1 MQDNKEIIDYRNP
14 RIVNKLTERMQ
25 AEVDTWMQLGYL
37 CYKLLLVPN
46 IVRFYDYAESVN
58 NLYMFMEYCPGGTL

>member
-1 MQDNKEIIDYRNP
+1 
-14 RIVNKLTERMQ
+14 MQ
-25 AEVDTWMQLGYL
+25 AEVDSWMQLGYL

-58 NLYMFMEYCPGGTL
+58 NLYMFMGYCPGGTL